1 MISLLFMAAASVAAL
16 LIVVPTDWLRKVL
29 GYIVVGDVL
38 GSWYLVATY
47 ASTGT
52 VSGLQVAVFGALFL
66 TITLRVMRRVM
77 GYRRY
82 EIDGDSRLSVL
93 AAASLTQAVAWT
105 RAVFFA
111 AFRGGKI
118 NPPTPLG
125 GRWVYHAPHP
135 LSRLYSWGII

>member
-1 MISLLFMAAASVAAL
+1 MIGLLFMAAASVAAL
-16 LIVVPTDWLRKVL
+16 IIVVPTEWLRKVL
-29 GYIVVGDVL
+29 GYVVIGDIL

-52 VSGLQVAVFGALFL
+52 VSGLQVAVFGALIL
-66 TITLRVMRRVM
+66 TITLRAMRRVV
-77 GYRRY
+77 GYSRY
-82 EIDGDSRLSVL
+82 EIDGDSRLAAL
-93 AAASLTQAVAWT
+93 AAASLTQAIAWA

-125 GRWVYHAPHP
+125 GQWVYHPPRAPSW
-135 LSRLYSWGII
+135 LFSWGVL